1 MRYEDLSAVNERL
14 IYVVLTGYGME
25 GPERNRSGFDYAAFW
40 ARSGL
45 MGMLGQRGGPPCAG
59 TARHGRPDD
68 CAGFNNRGGDGPV

>member
-40 ARSGL
+40 ARSGAD
-45 MGMLGQRGGPPCAG
+45 GYVGAAGAGPLCRNDPLWA
-59 TARHGRPDD
+59 T
-68 CAGFNNRGGDGPV
+68 